1 MSADKRD
8 PTQWPHRVELNFPDR
23 YRYDLMLGWGI
34 KQFGLPDG
42 DSLNSRWTFTTAFDS
57 QGAFMV
63 VWFQNHDDALQA
75 TMTWS

>member
-8 PTQWPHRVELNFPDR
+8 PTQWPHRVEMNFPDR
-23 YRYDLMLGWGI
+23 YSYDLMVGWGI

-42 DSLNSRWTFTTAFDS
+42 DSLISRWTFTTAFAG

-63 VWFQNHDDALQA
+63 VWFRCEDDAVLCSLLQ
-75 TMTWS
+75 